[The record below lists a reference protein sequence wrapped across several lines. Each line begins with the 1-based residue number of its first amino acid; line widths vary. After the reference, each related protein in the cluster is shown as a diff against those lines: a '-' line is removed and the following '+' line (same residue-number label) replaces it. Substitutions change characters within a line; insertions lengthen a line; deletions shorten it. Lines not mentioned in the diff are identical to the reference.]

1 MRIHQG
7 YFVVKKKVLDVSIRA
22 FCYTKLFLEK
32 KLTKYLNY
40 IRSLIINELSYI
52 ITYLIDL

>member
-7 YFVVKKKVLDVSIRA
+7 YFVVKKIVLDVSIRA
-22 FCYTKLFLEK
+22 FWYTKLFLEK